1 MTTLPLSARLGE
13 PALIMRRMQRHLVL
27 WWYKELLPLILY
39 INPPSTVRIQVI
51 LLLVIIP
58 SILAGVLVAQTAA
71 QIRMPLS
78 R

>member
-1 MTTLPLSARLGE
+1 
-13 PALIMRRMQRHLVL
+13 MRRVRRHVIL

-39 INPPSTVRIQVI
+39 INPPSTFRIQII

-58 SILAGVLVAQTAA
+58 SIIAGYLVAQSAA
-71 QIRMPLS
+71 QVRMPMS